1 MQRPF
6 LYSILFFLLLTGLYV
21 MVMVTR
27 PMPVAAANGLNYVQF
42 LSERYHAAQA
52 LSDGCQALHLVTF
65 LTLPPTA
72 TLYTLAG
79 VFPDS
84 ALAQQISPS
93 DRWRFKSRVP
103 ILSAPRAWWDQLERM
118 SWFALTQGRSGTP
131 ECNLGRVDFR

>member
-1 MQRPF
+1 MSFFNPDIPARLPLRTDQ
-6 LYSILFFLLLTGLYV
+6 ILGASLQLHQ
-21 MVMVTR
+21 
-27 PMPVAAANGLNYVQF
+27 N
-42 LSERYHAAQA
+42 EAAQA
-52 LSDGCQALHLVTF
+52 LHLATF
-65 LTLPPTA
+65 LTIPPTA